1 VQTSSNIAFKE
12 WAVVVDAL
20 GRGRQV
26 LIFRKGGIIE
36 DKGTFTV
43 DHDQFWLFP
52 TLFHQQ
58 MESVVPAAHADF
70 DQFKKRCQP
79 DGAVQIEYFARVE
92 KTVEITE
99 LAKALSL
106 RGQHIWKDSVI
117 EDRFGYGK
125 NNGIHLI
132 VARIY
137 RLPVPVTLP
146 MLPGYGGC
154 RSWVELER
162 ALPTER
168 LVPVLSDAEFASKA
182 SAVLKLL

>member
-1 VQTSSNIAFKE
+1 
-12 WAVVVDAL
+12 
-20 GRGRQV
+20 
-26 LIFRKGGIIE
+26 
-36 DKGTFTV
+36 
-43 DHDQFWLFP
+43 
-52 TLFHQQ
+52 
-58 MESVVPAAHADF
+58 
-70 DQFKKRCQP
+70 
-79 DGAVQIEYFARVE
+79 
-92 KTVEITE
+92 